1 MSYVR
6 RLIPP
11 FLRHLD
17 LWLQEHHP
25 RLWSTRI
32 HLHLWFLLLLNA
44 AALVLGLLLPVSTYS
59 FPDPEE
65 VWGYMMVPAVV
76 YACFWVYRVV
86 LFNVERRFGI
96 RRTYAE
102 VGEFLIHWLSL
113 LLILTL
119 PMMLAVTLAFRIG
132 HLVTNEQFNADVN
145 AMNALEPW
153 LYGNDTY
160 EPDDED
166 AAAEAAAMTV
176 LAATEALEEV
186 AMTAR
191 QRTVPYRFLQ
201 GNGTHLFFR
210 SVTEYQRRND
220 RRDDAVETERSL
232 HELYEDHTNVYNRV
246 RDPGDSAEYDADTA
260 AYHLHIIDS
269 IETHFPLLRTQL
281 GSFTPHERWPGRD
294 MDTDSVIEVNYVQR
308 FNGPGMP
315 DAATIQAVLQR
326 GRFYSPNVRLLDP
339 AAVLAEFTAREAST
353 TSLWSAE
360 NTISDMAEAKAYDYE
375 FLAWEAI
382 LYGMVLS
389 CFGLALLLSVFKNLY
404 WQPFLMAV
412 VTAAVLPIL
421 ILIFSLITA
430 EAVFELEEEHVM
442 LWTYYLL
449 VLGILAV
456 QVRVPMLKAY
466 RPVPAVL
473 NILANVA
480 APVFPLFTLF
490 LLNERFDVFGSLA
503 LEMRIEQLEMTD
515 HDPLLLNELSNM
527 LYTLNQRIF
536 LYMQVAGWGGVLF
549 YTFALHPLFRWCQT
563 RLMALPE
570 RR

>member
-1 MSYVR
+1 
-6 RLIPP
+6 
-11 FLRHLD
+11 
-17 LWLQEHHP
+17 
-25 RLWSTRI
+25 
-32 HLHLWFLLLLNA
+32 
-44 AALVLGLLLPVSTYS
+44 
-59 FPDPEE
+59 
-65 VWGYMMVPAVV
+65 
-76 YACFWVYRVV
+76 
-86 LFNVERRFGI
+86 
-96 RRTYAE
+96 

-382 LYGMVLS
+382 LYGMLLS

>member
-44 AALVLGLLLPVSTYS
+44 MALVLGLLLPVSTYS

-132 HLVTNEQFNADVN
+132 HLVTNEQYNADVN

-153 LYGNDTY
+153 LYGDDTY
-160 EPDDED
+160 ERDDED
-166 AAAEAAAMTV
+166 DIVRTVAMAEWEAANAVEEAAA
-176 LAATEALEEV
+176 AA
-186 AMTAR
+186 R
-191 QRTVPYRFLQ
+191 SRVPYRTLQ
-201 GNGTHLFFR
+201 GHGTHEFFR
-210 SVTEYQRRND
+210 NVNEYQHRHD
-220 RRDDAVETERSL
+220 RRDRELETERSL
-232 HELYEDHTNVYNRV
+232 DELYEDHIGVYNSV
-246 RDPGDSAEYDADTA
+246 RDPQDTAEFDPDTA

-315 DAATIQAVLQR
+315 DATTIQAVLQR

-339 AAVLAEFTAREAST
+339 AAVLAEYTAREAST

-360 NTISDMAEAKAYDYE
+360 NTISDIAEAKAYDYE

-473 NILANVA
+473 NILANLA
-480 APVFPLFTLF
+480 APAFPLFTLF
-490 LLNERFDVFGSLA
+490 LLNERFDIFGHQA
-503 LEMRIEQLEMTD
+503 LEMRIEQLRDLHPNSLFVDKLED
-515 HDPLLLNELSNM
+515 QLYLLG
-527 LYTLNQRIF
+527 QRIF

-570 RR
+570 RK

>member
-132 HLVTNEQFNADVN
+132 HLVTNEQYNADVN

-153 LYGNDTY
+153 LYGNETF

-166 AAAEAAAMTV
+166 AAAEAAAMAE
-176 LAATEALEEV
+176 LAMTEAMEEV
-186 AMTAR
+186 AVTAR
-191 QRTVPYRFLQ
+191 DRQIPYRFRQ

-210 SVTEYQRRND
+210 SVTEYQQRND
-220 RRDDAVETERSL
+220 RRDDEVEAERSL
-232 HELYEDHTNVYNRV
+232 HDLYEDHANVYNRV
-246 RDPGDSAEYDADTA
+246 RDPDDTANYDADTA
-260 AYHLHIIDS
+260 AYHLYIIDS

-315 DAATIQAVLQR
+315 DAATIQATLQR
-326 GRFYSPNVRLLDP
+326 GRAYSPNVRLLDP
-339 AAVLAEFTAREAST
+339 ALVLAEFTAREAST

-382 LYGMVLS
+382 LFGMVLS
-389 CFGLALLLSVFKNLY
+389 TFGIALLLSIFKNLY
-404 WQPFLMAV
+404 WQPFLIAV

-430 EAVFELEEEHVM
+430 GTVFNLRDEEIM
-442 LWTYYLL
+442 LWTYYLI
-449 VLGILAV
+449 VLGILVV

-480 APVFPLFTLF
+480 APAFPLFTLF
-490 LLNERFDVFGSLA
+490 LLNERFDIFGHQA
-503 LEMRIEQLEMTD
+503 LEMRIEQLRDLHPNSLFVDKLED
-515 HDPLLLNELSNM
+515 QLYLLG
-527 LYTLNQRIF
+527 QRIF
-536 LYMQVAGWGGVLF
+536 LYMQLAGWGGVLF

-570 RR
+570 RK